1 MPAPV
6 RANVILALQIIWADW
21 AINSSFKTESQLQM
35 TPATFIPRD
44 PVTDEIDFTFQNYGA
59 VFRNER
65 FQTGLINS
73 TIVAVSTTLLSLVVG
88 SFAAFALGKL
98 RFRGRTPSLYIILSM
113 TMFPQV
119 AVGGLT
125 PYPV

>member
-1 MPAPV
+1 MTKSFSFYLGKILFWIV
-6 RANVILALQIIWADW
+6 LALVAVYLLFPFYW

-65 FQTGLINS
+65 FQTGQHG
-73 TIVAVSTTLLSLVVG
+73 VG
-88 SFAAFALGKL
+88 V
-98 RFRGRTPSLYIILSM
+98 FRAEAHLPDRNT
-113 TMFPQV
+113 
-119 AVGGLT
+119 
-125 PYPV
+125 